1 MDIFQQICLSGFY
14 EKIDFYNAAFSVVSI
29 MNVFSSDRNIR
40 IALVQAKLELG
51 DVDANIEAFEQ
62 RVSSCKDCDIIVFP
76 ELFTSGCEMK
86 VKDKSKA
93 KDMKDSVAGRYQD
106 VISSMRKWAKE
117 SGALVVGSTIY
128 KENEKYYNRL
138 LAVSPDG
145 SFEIYD
151 KHNCFKKGAF
161 SPGEGR
167 LIMEWKSVRLATFIC
182 YDLRFPEWSRNDND
196 YDIAIYIA
204 NWPFSRSE
212 DWNNLLKERAK
223 ENKAFV
229 VAVNCVGEDRNGTV
243 YKGESCVIA
252 PDGNVTGKCED
263 FKEDIKIVELNLD

>member
-1 MDIFQQICLSGFY
+1 MKRLIFITLF
-14 EKIDFYNAAFSVVSI
+14 FSVVSI
-29 MNVFSSDRNIR
+29 MNVFSSDKNIR

-51 DVDANIEAFEQ
+51 NVDANIESFEQ
-62 RVSSCKDCDIIVFP
+62 RVSSCRECDIIVFP

-86 VKDKSKA
+86 VKDKIKA
-93 KDMKDSVAGRYQD
+93 RDMKDSVAERYQD
-106 VISSMRKWAKE
+106 VISNMRKWAKK

-128 KENEKYYNRL
+128 KENDKYYNRL

-145 SFEIYD
+145 SFKIYD

-161 SPGEGR
+161 SPGEEK
-167 LIMEWKSVRLATFIC
+167 LILEWKSIRMATFIC
-182 YDLRFPEWSRNDND
+182 YDLRFPEWSRNENN
-196 YDIAIYIA
+196 YDIALYIA
-204 NWPFSRSE
+204 NWPSSRSD

-252 PDGNVTGKCED
+252 PDGNLTEKCED
-263 FKEDIKIVELNLD
+263 FKEEIKIVELNLN

>member
-1 MDIFQQICLSGFY
+1 MKRLIFITLF
-14 EKIDFYNAAFSVVSI
+14 FSVVSI
-29 MNVFSSDRNIR
+29 MNVFSSDKNIR

-51 DVDANIEAFEQ
+51 DVDANIKSFEQ
-62 RVSSCKDCDIIVFP
+62 RVSSCRECDIIVFP

-86 VKDKSKA
+86 VKDKIKA
-93 KDMKDSVAGRYQD
+93 RDMKDSVAERYQD
-106 VISSMRKWAKE
+106 VISNMRKWANK

-128 KENEKYYNRL
+128 KENDKYYNRL

-145 SFEIYD
+145 SFKIYD

-161 SPGEGR
+161 SPGEEK
-167 LIMEWKSVRLATFIC
+167 LILEWKSIRLATFIC
-182 YDLRFPEWSRNDND
+182 YDLRFPEWSRNENN
-196 YDIAIYIA
+196 YDIALYIA
-204 NWPFSRSE
+204 NWPSSRSD

-243 YKGESCVIA
+243 YKGESCVIT
-252 PDGNVTGKCED
+252 PDGNLTEKCED
-263 FKEDIKIVELNLD
+263 FKEEIKIVELNLN